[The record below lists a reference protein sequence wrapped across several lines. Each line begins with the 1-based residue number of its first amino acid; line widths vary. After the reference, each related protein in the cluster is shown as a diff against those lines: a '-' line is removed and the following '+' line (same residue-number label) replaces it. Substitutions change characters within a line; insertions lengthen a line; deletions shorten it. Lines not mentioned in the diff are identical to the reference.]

1 MTCGIQATGAIEL
14 FFYGELP
21 AAERAG
27 LEGHLRTCA
36 ECRHALD
43 ELTMIR
49 AALAS
54 RPDVAMP
61 PGGDWSAFTA
71 RLDASVRA
79 SRGEDSEPAGGAGPG
94 RVLSLPSRRQL
105 APYLAM
111 AALLTLVTSGVL
123 LVVRD
128 RETDTRVVP
137 RGAPAT
143 GSARDELGRAT
154 AVRLSAADRVEPPAA
169 RPGSVDPA
177 LVSVSDRHFER
188 SKLVV
193 LGLTTMDP
201 STVAEEDWAHERE
214 LATSLL
220 SDTRLYRQAAEE
232 RGMEPLAGVLEDL
245 ELVLLQTAMAEER
258 DAASL
263 ERLQRL
269 IRRRDLL
276 TKMTVVQAGGRE

>member
-21 AAERAG
+21 AADRASV
-27 LEGHLRTCA
+27 EGHLRTCA
-36 ECRHALD
+36 ECRRALD

-49 AALAS
+49 AALVP
-54 RPDVAMP
+54 RPDEAMP
-61 PGGDWSAFTA
+61 PGGDWSAFMA
-71 RLDASVRA
+71 RLDASVQA
-79 SRGEDSEPAGGAGPG
+79 SRHGGIEPAGGASPG
-94 RVLSLPSRRQL
+94 RILSLPSRRQL

-111 AALLTLVTSGVL
+111 AALVTLVTSGVL
-123 LVVRD
+123 LVVLDRD
-128 RETDTRVVP
+128 TDILVAP
-137 RGAPAT
+137 AGAPAT
-143 GSARDELGRAT
+143 ESAREELGSAA
-154 AVRLSAADRVEPPAA
+154 AVRLSVADTVQSPAV

-201 STVAEEDWAHERE
+201 STAAEEDWAHERA